1 MRYYSQAHNEHF
13 PQEDGAKGL
22 EVLRTE
28 GYLKENKFC
37 TCRATHG
44 SIPQGAEI
52 TDANCSYGFKGGLT
66 QSDDSK
72 TPIAWDKPENHKDCW
87 NILFV
92 DGHDQR
98 YSGEEWLMM
107 CKKWNLN
114 K

>member
-1 MRYYSQAHNEHF
+1 MPTDYTDWHGWGNI
-13 PQEDGAKGL
+13 
-22 EVLRTE
+22 LRLICV
-28 GYLKENKFC
+28 LKENKFC
-37 TCRATHG
+37 TCPGTHG
-44 SIPQGAEI
+44 SIPQGSEI

-66 QSDDSK
+66 ESDDPE
-72 TPIAWDKPENHKDCW
+72 TPLAWDKPANHKNCG

-92 DGHDQR
+92 DGHAQR